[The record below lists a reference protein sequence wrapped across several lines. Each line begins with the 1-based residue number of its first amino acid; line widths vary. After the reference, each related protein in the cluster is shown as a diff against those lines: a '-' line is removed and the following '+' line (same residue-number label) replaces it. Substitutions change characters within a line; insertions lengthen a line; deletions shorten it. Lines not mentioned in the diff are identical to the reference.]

1 MVNVRIAFVTLIV
14 AVLLLFTKGQCDHS
28 DYSLQY
34 SNDYSPEV
42 APVCYMLYEQLE
54 QALVNDH
61 INLYKLRRVFVPNAK
76 ADPIV
81 VAITYNITFSN
92 ITNEVCAGVNIKKN
106 NTVSQNE
113 TFSANTVIWTSS
125 LTFSVLHPHV
135 IDWLLPTL
143 VYIIDP
149 IHGAYF
155 SDNSTDLLL
164 PLTVPFL
171 SCTPSKNQVI
181 DALND
186 LTTKVNTA
194 VLCIQH

>member
-1 MVNVRIAFVTLIV
+1 MTCFH
-14 AVLLLFTKGQCDHS
+14 F
-28 DYSLQY
+28 
-34 SNDYSPEV
+34 
-42 APVCYMLYEQLE
+42 
-54 QALVNDH
+54 
-61 INLYKLRRVFVPNAK
+61 PNAK

-92 ITNEVCAGVNIKKN
+92 ITDEICTGVNAKKR
-106 NTVSQNE
+106 NTISQNE
-113 TFSANTVIWTSS
+113 TLSANTIWTSS
-125 LTFSVLHPHV
+125 LTFSVLHPAV

-155 SDNSTDLLL
+155 SDNSADLLL

-171 SCTPSKNQVI
+171 SCIPSENQVI

-186 LTTKVNTA
+186 LT
-194 VLCIQH
+194 QR